1 MVLFDPFF
9 DSILEIVVV
18 ALVGIPRC
26 CAASINL
33 PHSAHFRNLFPDKT
47 DLWKYFYNISS
58 SGPRRK
64 ISDQWRTF
72 LCGHFL
78 AIIRGTI

>member
-9 DSILEIVVV
+9 AAILEIVVV

-58 SGPRRK
+58 FKFRSTPK
-64 ISDQWRTF
+64 DQ
-72 LCGHFL
+72 
-78 AIIRGTI
+78 